1 MLCDSRTTSY
11 DPSSGV
17 VFSQRSDFP
26 YDIDTMMTI
35 KTTILDLDDRSDDRS
50 IEGSLVRDTESAIS
64 RKFSKYIPIFIEQF
78 ELSEL
83 LDLRIERP
91 P

>member
-1 MLCDSRTTSY
+1 
-11 DPSSGV
+11 
-17 VFSQRSDFP
+17 
-26 YDIDTMMTI
+26 MTI

-64 RKFSKYIPIFIEQF
+64 REFSEYIAIFIEQF